1 MFSLYSPWK
10 RQEISDVPFL
20 YTLKTSENVNIEREH
35 WSFPNVFKGYR
46 KETLFLNALMLNKNG
61 L

>member
-10 RQEISDVPFL
+10 RQEISNVPFL
-20 YTLKTSENVNIEREH
+20 YTLKTSENVNIEREL
-35 WSFPNVFKGYR
+35 WRFPDVFKGYR
-46 KETLFLNALMLNKNG
+46 KETWVLNVLMLNKNG